1 MPERHLLLIGYR
13 GSGKTTVGQALAEL
27 LHRGLVDTDA
37 WIENYA
43 QRSIPQ
49 IFEED
54 GEEVFRELESFA
66 IEQVPNAPPLVVSL
80 GGGAVLRPENRKRLK
95 SLGWIVWLRTEPGI
109 LAERIAR
116 DETRGIRRPSLT
128 GKNSITE
135 IEQVLAERE
144 PIYRALCDWE
154 LETAGRAASVLAQ
167 DIAQWYASKACG
179 SGQT

>member
-13 GSGKTTVGQALAEL
+13 GSGKTTIGRALATL
-27 LHRGLVDTDA
+27 LNRDLVDTDA
-37 WIENYA
+37 WIVNYA

-54 GEEVFRELESFA
+54 GEEAFRELESLA
-66 IEQVPNAPPLVVSL
+66 IEQLPNSPPLVVSL
-80 GGGAVLRPENRKRLK
+80 GGGAVLRPENRERLK
-95 SLGWIVWLRTEPGI
+95 SLGWVVWLRAEPGI

-116 DETRGIRRPSLT
+116 DETLGIRRPSLT

-135 IEQVLAERE
+135 IQQVLTARE

-154 LETAGRAASVLAQ
+154 LETAGRAASVLAR
-167 DIAQWYASKACG
+167 DIAEWYASKSCG